1 MDYSTW
7 SSLTELFFAQAKRH
21 ADKPFL
27 WAKRD
32 GRFQPWTWAE
42 VPRGVKEL
50 SRGLRDLGLQRGDRV
65 VLVSENR
72 PEWVIADLAIMAAG
86 GITVPAYVTNTRE
99 DHAHILGNSGAVGAV
114 VSTAAL
120 AQRLLPAAEAAPDC
134 RWSVAMEPV
143 PDAAGGA
150 SLEVFDWDD
159 VRQRGAAQPDDVE
172 DYAAKAERDDV
183 CCFIY
188 TSGTGGAPK
197 GVMLSH
203 GNILANCHGAHVLV
217 SEIGIDHE
225 IYLSFLPLSHSY
237 EHTVGAFFTMSI
249 GAEVYFAES
258 VETLLSD
265 LATVKPTIMTAVPR
279 LYESIH
285 QRIERGLKKEK
296 PFKRKLFAKTLE
308 IGLKRYRDPSSLSLW
323 DKILDLPCE
332 HLVRKKIR
340 QRFGG
345 RLKGTMSG
353 GAALNP
359 DIGEYF
365 LALGLNILQ
374 GYGQTEAA
382 PVIAA
387 NPPRRVKIDTVGPPI
402 DGVEVKIADD
412 GELLARG
419 EMVMKGYWGDEEA
432 TARTVVD
439 GWLHTGDIAEIDDD
453 GYIKITDRKKDIIVL
468 SGGDNVSPARIEG
481 QLTMQPEI
489 HQAMVYGDK
498 HPHLVALLVPDEEW
512 LNGWAREQGLR
523 GKLAEPAGQEAL
535 RKAMGAVIERVNDG
549 LSNLEKLRRFEIVS
563 EPFTV
568 ENGMMTPTLKIRR
581 HMIKANYGEALEALY
596 GRAAAQ

>member
-1 MDYSTW
+1 MDYSAW
-7 SSLTELFFAQAKRH
+7 SSLTELFFAQAKQNT
-21 ADKPFL
+21 DKPFL
-27 WAKRD
+27 WSKRD
-32 GRFQPWTWAE
+32 GVFQPWTWAE
-42 VPRGVKEL
+42 VDRAVRDL
-50 SRGLRDLGLQRGDRV
+50 SRGLRAQGLLRGDRV

-86 GITVPAYVTNTRE
+86 GITVPAYTTNTVE
-99 DHAHILGNSGAVGAV
+99 DHAHILENSGAVGAI
-114 VSTAAL
+114 VSTSAL
-120 AQRLLPAAEAAPDC
+120 AGRLLPAADKASDCSWVVAIDPPSDSEAF
-134 RWSVAMEPV
+134 S
-143 PDAAGGA
+143 
-150 SLEVFDWDD
+150 SLD
-159 VRQRGAAQPDDVE
+159 VIDFESLRQRGAEQPDDVE
-172 DYAAKAERDDV
+172 DFAGQAARDDV

-188 TSGTGGAPK
+188 TSGTGGRPK

-203 GNILANCHGAHVLV
+203 GNILANCHGAYVLV
-217 SEIGIDHE
+217 SEIGIEHE
-225 IYLSFLPLSHSY
+225 SYLSFLPLSHSY
-237 EHTVGAFFTMSI
+237 EHTVGEFFTMSI

-308 IGLKRYRDPSSLSLW
+308 IGLKRYRDPSTLSLL
-323 DKILDLPCE
+323 DKVIDLPCE

-353 GAALNP
+353 GAALNT

-402 DGVEVKIADD
+402 DGVEVKIAED

-439 GWLHTGDIAEIDDD
+439 GWLHTGDIAEIDAD

-468 SGGDNVSPARIEG
+468 SGGDNISPARIEG
-481 QLTMQPEI
+481 QLTLQPEI

-512 LNGWAREQGLR
+512 LKGWAREQGLK
-523 GKLAEPAGQEAL
+523 GKLDEPAGREAL
-535 RKAMGAVIERVNDG
+535 RKAMAAVIERANTE
-549 LSNLEKLRRFEIVS
+549 LSNLEKLRRFEIAA

-581 HMIKANYGEALEALY
+581 HMIKANYGEALESLY
-596 GRAAAQ
+596 GKAAAQ